1 MDYFSSM
8 ILPTL
13 IFAVLSLLALCC
25 VAAPFLK
32 SMA

>member
-1 MDYFSSM
+1 M
-8 ILPTL
+8 ILPIL
-13 IFAVLSLLALCC
+13 IFTVLSTLALCC